1 MIENTFKIQDKRK
14 KSIFRW
20 LEEKLK
26 LKTDWEDGLP
36 VTYLPHVLFVA
47 FLCMIYIG
55 NSHYGNNTQRKLS
68 KLKIEVEDL
77 RADYTTLKADY
88 MHARLQSEV
97 AKRVKDLGL
106 EESSI
111 PPYKLIVKE
120 GEY

>member
-1 MIENTFKIQDKRK
+1 MSENTFKIQDGRKR
-14 KSIFRW
+14 SVFRW

-26 LKTDWEDGLP
+26 LRADWEEGLP
-36 VTYLPHVLFVA
+36 VTYLPHVLFIA
-47 FLCMIYIG
+47 FLCIIYIG
-55 NSHYGNNTQRKLS
+55 NSHYGESSQRKLS
-68 KLKIEVEDL
+68 KLKIEVDNL

-88 MHARLQSEV
+88 MHKRLQSEV

-106 EESSI
+106 EESSV